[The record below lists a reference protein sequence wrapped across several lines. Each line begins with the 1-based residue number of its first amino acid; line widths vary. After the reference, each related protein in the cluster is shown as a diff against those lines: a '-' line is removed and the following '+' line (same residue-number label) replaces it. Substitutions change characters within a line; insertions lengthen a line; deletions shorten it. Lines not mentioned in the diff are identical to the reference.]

1 MLSLLK
7 NNYKFNDIKIINTKN
22 YKIRKNLIE
31 KICYY
36 RNIFNNNFVIKKVTF
51 KSTKK
56 FLLNITDFK
65 RRKTFL
71 VIYKKKPIGIYG
83 VKYIKSK
90 YFILDTAI
98 RFENIGPKNTFKNIG
113 KFLVKK
119 ILKFPQKKEILLVI
133 KKDNILAN
141 KIHEY
146 GKYVAVKKISKEF
159 KLKKPFIVKK
169 FLGFYDKTQS
179 FRI

>member
-1 MLSLLK
+1 LWSGVSFEARS
-7 NNYKFNDIKIINTKN
+7 N
-22 YKIRKNLIE
+22 KIRKNLIE

-36 RNIFNNNFVIKKVTF
+36 RNIFNNNFIKKKVTF
-51 KSTKK
+51 NSTKK
-56 FLLNITDFK
+56 FLLNITDHK
-65 RRKTFL
+65 HRKTFL

-83 VKYIKSK
+83 IKYIKSK

-113 KFLVKK
+113 KFFVKK
-119 ILKFPQKKEILLVI
+119 ILKFPQKKDILLVI

-146 GKYVAVKKISKEF
+146 GKYVFVKKISKEF

-169 FLGFYDKTQS
+169 FLGFYN
-179 FRI
+179 